1 MIKII
6 KIEKKWC
13 KYYSVQTLQ
22 SYLKVISISTV
33 NNQKKKKKDKNI
45 IQPYSN
51 SAAQENHWSWC

>member
-33 NNQKKKKKDKNI
+33 NNQKKK
-45 IQPYSN
+45 
-51 SAAQENHWSWC
+51 ER